1 MAKSKPVQNF
11 LLPPGSPQDSSCD
24 STPPLCESMP
34 LLLPLHAASPV
45 TQGSSSCDCRP
56 LLLQLQLQT
65 NLNVGFFICFL
76 GNHYRFIAKREAA
89 WSSWRISLQSQE
101 ELGGVTG
108 EVARSHRRSGRESQE
123 ESCRDLGGAPWSSE
137 FCTGL
142 FLAI

>member
-1 MAKSKPVQNF
+1 MTVDHASFNSNGKQI
-11 LLPPGSPQDSSCD
+11 
-24 STPPLCESMP
+24 SM
-34 LLLPLHAASPV
+34 LAFSF
-45 TQGSSSCDCRP
+45 
-56 LLLQLQLQT
+56 
-65 NLNVGFFICFL
+65 VGFL
-76 GNHYRFIAKREAA
+76 GNHYRFIDRREAA

-108 EVARSHRRSGRESQE
+108 EVAMSHRRSGRESQE